1 MEPFFNMALKAKSK
15 ANDEVGAVSVRVVEH
30 LSHLLLEQEI

>member
-15 ANDEVGAVSVRVVEH
+15 AKDEAGAVRA
-30 LSHLLLEQEI
+30 